1 MAFKKA
7 AVQTFPELKDTV
19 DDLISEYSVA
29 LAEVQSNRILYLKSD
44 GKSKRVAKLSSIKV
58 PHPSVTPFRFALTV
72 YERNWDDL
80 DESRQV
86 LHVMR
91 ELLRIRDFE
100 EAKMDGYP
108 LQDFPEIVEKYGT
121 LWEEDEN
128 LPSPL
133 DKNATKGSQDVNEDT
148 NADL

>member
-7 AVQTFPELKDTV
+7 VVQTYPELKDIV
-19 DDLISEYSVA
+19 DKLVGEYSVA

-44 GKSKRVAKLSSIKV
+44 GKSKRVAKLASIKV
-58 PHPSVTPFRFALTV
+58 PHPSVTPYRFALTV
-72 YERNWDDL
+72 YERNWEDL
-80 DESRQV
+80 DESRRI
-86 LHVMR
+86 LHVLR

-100 EAKMDGYP
+100 EAKLDGYP

-128 LPSPL
+128 LPNPL
-133 DKNATKGSQDVNEDT
+133 AKKQDEED
-148 NADL
+148 ASV